1 MALAERKELQSNQP
15 KTAGHKAGQVQ
26 QSQDGLTRDKNKER
40 EDLVVVLGTVLE
52 WRLMRAKLNRRRE
65 WSPSPVPPVPGLLL
79 RRYGV
84 SAFVTTS
91 DGIRSRWGILLG
103 ETFPDSVP
111 VPPESAG
118 VGEAVSVARL
128 GVARVGVI
136 GAEPRD
142 WSPPVGKLVA
152 RTLSSTSMELGN
164 DPWMLLTRAFT

>member
-1 MALAERKELQSNQP
+1 M
-15 KTAGHKAGQVQ
+15 
-26 QSQDGLTRDKNKER
+26 
-40 EDLVVVLGTVLE
+40 VVLGTVLE

-65 WSPSPVPPVPGLLL
+65 WSLSPVPPVPGLLL

-152 RTLSSTSMELGN
+152 RTFSSTSMELGN
-164 DPWMLLTRAFT
+164 DPWMLLTRAFTWSKLPLRSITLADSS